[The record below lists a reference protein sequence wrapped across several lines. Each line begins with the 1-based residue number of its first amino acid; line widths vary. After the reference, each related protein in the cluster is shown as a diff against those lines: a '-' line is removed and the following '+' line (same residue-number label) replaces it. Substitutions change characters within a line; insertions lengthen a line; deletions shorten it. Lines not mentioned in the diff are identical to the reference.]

1 MQVIG
6 IDSRALA
13 HLKFGVNGPSTARAL
28 AEIGIT
34 ADVIPDQYLAS
45 AMVELLRDQNITPTN
60 VLFPRS
66 EIGRETLANGLKE
79 LGSNVDE
86 VVAYS
91 TESPSDTGDLA
102 RAAYEEGIDFTTFT
116 SSSTV
121 RNLVDLVGGSPDLIN
136 TSKTVVIGPI
146 TADTAK
152 ELNVNIDIQAE
163 EQSIAGIVEAITAY
177 VSTESKQG

>member
-1 MQVIG
+1 M
-6 IDSRALA
+6 
-13 HLKFGVNGPSTARAL
+13 
-28 AEIGIT
+28 
-34 ADVIPDQYLAS
+34 PDRYLAS
-45 AMVELLRDQNITPTN
+45 AMIELLKQDGIVPNN

-79 LGSNVDE
+79 MGSSIDE

-91 TESPSDTGDLA
+91 TESPEDTGDLA

-121 RNLVDLVGGSPDLIN
+121 RNLVDLLGGSPDLIN
-136 TSKTVVIGPI
+136 ASKTVMMGPI
-146 TADTAK
+146 TAETAK

-163 EQSIAGIVEAITAY
+163 EQSIAGIVEAITVHVGH
-177 VSTESKQG
+177 VSKR